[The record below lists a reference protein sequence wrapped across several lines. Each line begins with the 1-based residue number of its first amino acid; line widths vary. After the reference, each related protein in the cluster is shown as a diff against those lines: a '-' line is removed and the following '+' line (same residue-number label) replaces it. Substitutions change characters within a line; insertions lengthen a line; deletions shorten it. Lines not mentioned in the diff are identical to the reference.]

1 MLLGSVGMLQ
11 RELEAV
17 VLWSGARPTW
27 STGLHQLFERESC
40 RPLCLFNQSTDT
52 LSQSRECKCW
62 NGVGTFGRLG

>member
-40 RPLCLFNQSTDT
+40 RPLCLFN
-52 LSQSRECKCW
+52 
-62 NGVGTFGRLG
+62 